1 MQDAYFCSNVSG
13 MTCRPCE
20 DTILETVLAT
30 QGVIRASVSYWN
42 AEVKITYDPDIVSE
56 QRLREILTQIGYPP
70 CEKAYA
76 GLLTELLTAAAVLLM
91 VWLLPQLPLPAIPQ
105 AEAGA
110 SLLFLFFVGLVTGTH
125 CICMCGGIL
134 LSQTSSADL
143 RGKHRPAWRSFW
155 EYQAGRLTIS
165 TALGALFGAAGG
177 ILRYSTKLKS
187 MIFTLCGIAIL
198 FIGLCMW
205 GIFPMLRRVQAQIPS
220 ICRMPK
226 NSLRMSKHIP
236 FIVGVLNGL
245 LPCAASGAMWLY
257 AASSGSLL
265 RGAVSMLVWCLGTLP
280 LMSVF
285 TLAGR
290 VLPQKGLRFFE
301 RISVILMLA
310 MGMRMTWQG
319 LCILL

>member
-1 MQDAYFCSNVSG
+1 MQDAVFCSNISG

-30 QGVIRASVSYWN
+30 RGVIRANVSYWN
-42 AEVKITYDPDIVSE
+42 AEVKITYDPNIVSE
-56 QRLREILTQIGYPP
+56 QHLREVLTQIGYPP

-76 GLLTELLTAAAVLLM
+76 GLFKELLTAVAALFTI
-91 VWLLPQLPLPAIPQ
+91 WLLPRLPLPAIPQ
-105 AEAGA
+105 AQEGA
-110 SLLFLFFVGLVTGTH
+110 SLLFLFFVGLITGTH

-134 LSQTSSADL
+134 LSQTSSTDL

-155 EYQAGRLTIS
+155 GYQTGRLAIS
-165 TALGALFGAAGG
+165 TILGALFGAAGG
-177 ILRYSTKLKS
+177 VLSYSAKLKS
-187 MIFTLCGIAIL
+187 MIFTLCGITIL

-205 GIFPMLRRVQAQIPS
+205 GIFPTLRRIQTQLPS
-220 ICRMPK
+220 VCRMPK
-226 NSLRMSKHIP
+226 GSRLMKKHIP
-236 FIVGVLNGL
+236 FVVGVLNGL

-257 AASSGSLL
+257 AASCGSAL

-290 VLPQKGLRFFE
+290 VLPQKGLRLFE

-310 MGMRMTWQG
+310 MGMQMTWQG

>member
-76 GLLTELLTAAAVLLM
+76 GLFTELLTAAAVLLT
-91 VWLLPQLPLPAIPQ
+91 VWLLPRLPMPAIPQ

-110 SLLFLFFVGLVTGTH
+110 
-125 CICMCGGIL
+125 
-134 LSQTSSADL
+134 
-143 RGKHRPAWRSFW
+143 
-155 EYQAGRLTIS
+155 
-165 TALGALFGAAGG
+165 
-177 ILRYSTKLKS
+177 
-187 MIFTLCGIAIL
+187 
-198 FIGLCMW
+198 
-205 GIFPMLRRVQAQIPS
+205 
-220 ICRMPK
+220 
-226 NSLRMSKHIP
+226 SLRMSKHIP